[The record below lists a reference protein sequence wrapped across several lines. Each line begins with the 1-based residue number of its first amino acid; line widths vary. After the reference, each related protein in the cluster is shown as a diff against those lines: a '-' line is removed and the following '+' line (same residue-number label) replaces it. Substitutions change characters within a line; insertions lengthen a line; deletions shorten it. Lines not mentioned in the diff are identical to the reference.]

1 MRVGEK
7 RTSASAGA
15 PKTTGGKIKSN
26 PPAAALSTRRGFPH
40 SGLFAAGAQS
50 QREGFG
56 LFQPFQLFRRL
67 TASVV
72 RLPSWVSVGF
82 HRNAKGR
89 IKLAEA
95 RADPLSFWQRR
106 WRLPFRDAG
115 NPLPTDS
122 RVGRKTHNA
131 RTCGFLRM

>member
-26 PPAAALSTRRGFPH
+26 PPVAALSTRRGFPH

-56 LFQPFQLFRRL
+56 LFQPFQLFAEGRL
-67 TASVV
+67 QAQQQRAHFCAFKHA
-72 RLPSWVSVGF
+72 RLP
-82 HRNAKGR
+82 A
-89 IKLAEA
+89 
-95 RADPLSFWQRR
+95 
-106 WRLPFRDAG
+106 
-115 NPLPTDS
+115 
-122 RVGRKTHNA
+122 RVGV
-131 RTCGFLRM
+131 